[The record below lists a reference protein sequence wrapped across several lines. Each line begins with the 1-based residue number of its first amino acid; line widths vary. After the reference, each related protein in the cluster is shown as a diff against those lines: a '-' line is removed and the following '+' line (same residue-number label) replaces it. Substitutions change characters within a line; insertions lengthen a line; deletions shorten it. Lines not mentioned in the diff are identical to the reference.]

1 MRYAQKILNR
11 LQKMFLKKKMPLKLS
26 DFVSFKSNWINKASN
41 IFEISKELNL
51 STDSFVFFDDNPI
64 ERDIVRKNIPNLS
77 VPEISTDPSNYVR
90 DILTPGY
97 FDVLSFSQEDTN
109 RTETYKSNIRRNNLL
124 KKLVDIKSYLKSLNM
139 KSNMS
144 KFKTKNIDRIT
155 QLFLRSNQ
163 FNLTTIRYQKKDI
176 NNFIKNKNIYTLQ
189 VDLSDKFG
197 QNGIVSLLVG
207 SLYKNSLIIE
217 NWVMSC
223 RVLSRT
229 LEQAILKKI
238 FADLEKNI
246 EKIIGIYKPSVKNK
260 LVIDH
265 YKNLKF
271 TMQKKLKKKLFGN

>member
-1 MRYAQKILNR
+1 M
-11 LQKMFLKKKMPLKLS
+11 
-26 DFVSFKSNWINKASN
+26 
-41 IFEISKELNL
+41 
-51 STDSFVFFDDNPI
+51 
-64 ERDIVRKNIPNLS
+64 PNLS

-163 FNLTTIRYQKKDI
+163 FNLTTKRYQKKDI

-197 QNGIVSLLVG
+197 QNGIVSLLG

-217 NWVMSC
+217 NWVMKLE
-223 RVLSRT
+223 VLSRT

-271 TMQKKLKKKLFGN
+271 TMQKKTKEKTIWELKLSNFKMYKYIILLRF